1 MGENTRY
8 IHIRHSKTFPRQSY
22 RMRTRLPVPRAVFPA
37 CLSFRHRRPPS
48 RLAVPIG
55 RKDRVHDQA
64 ADRAP
69 DRSVDRCIP
78 FVPFHVPCLS
88 LLTRPV
94 YLIRSSHL
102 SISSVCR
109 ASARLVSLS
118 RHPAV
123 RLSLVPS
130 YRQARRGVMSPSVSP
145 YCRRISV
152 VSSCEMSW
160 NVVRCKGRGYHLIS
174 QNVMFG
180 KQ

>member
-1 MGENTRY
+1 MRNPSSRSP
-8 IHIRHSKTFPRQSY
+8 RRFPCSSLVSPSPRSV
-22 RMRTRLPVPRAVFPA
+22 LPCRW
-37 CLSFRHRRPPS
+37 SE
-48 RLAVPIG
+48 
-55 RKDRVHDQA
+55 KDCVHDRA
-64 ADRAP
+64 TDRAS
-69 DRSVDRCIP
+69 DHSVDRCIP

-123 RLSLVPS
+123 RLSLVSSLSPP

-145 YCRRISV
+145 YCRRMSV